1 MSPSLMLQNACARM
15 QDASWSCLSLFPY
28 RVGMRLVSEDEIDSV
43 GGWHCWCLGD
53 SEKLRPWVIPPAVV
67 DGQAARKE
75 PLEFSHGHY
84 FPYVVIM
91 KCLLS
96 IE

>member
-1 MSPSLMLQNACARM
+1 MALL
-15 QDASWSCLSLFPY
+15 
-28 RVGMRLVSEDEIDSV
+28 G
-43 GGWHCWCLGD
+43 LGD

-75 PLEFSHGHY
+75 PLEFSHGHS
-84 FPYVVIM
+84 FPHVVIM